1 MQDLFQP
8 QQLVPTVL
16 IIFHIGP
23 YIIDCSRDQ
32 SIISKKFWRCFLEFK
47 PEITPKDASQIQNKQ
62 PDFGKEINIYTK
74 KDIYIYIYIYYEFI
88 PWLIPFI
95 WTYFAPLKIK

>member
-74 KDIYIYIYIYYEFI
+74 KDIYIYIYYEFI
-88 PWLIPFI
+88 PWLIPFF